1 MAQLERRKNPL
12 ARHTIDQSSQTV
24 EISDSNLRL
33 FEVTV
38 T

>member
-12 ARHTIDQSSQTV
+12 ARHSIDQSSQTV
-24 EISDSNLRL
+24 EISDSNLT
-33 FEVTV
+33 FVEVTV